1 MSSMQRSTAST
12 RTISCSSTRSWL
24 IAGWR
29 WPVMAEDRTRHRLVV
44 SGVVQGVGFRPF
56 VYALASKLG
65 LSGSVGNNSSGV
77 TIEVEGPA
85 AVVTEFRQRLPTG
98 APSLARIDAVSVETV
113 PVVGG
118 TGFEIMESRAGA
130 GRTLISPDIG

>member
-1 MSSMQRSTAST
+1 
-12 RTISCSSTRSWL
+12 
-24 IAGWR
+24 
-29 WPVMAEDRTRHRLVV
+29 MAEDRTRHRLVV

-85 AVVTEFRQRLPTG
+85 AVLTEFRQRLPTD

-118 TGFEIMESRAGA
+118 TGFEINLWGLVGFKAGWVEGFEVNLLGLVA
-130 GRTLISPDIG
+130 GFDIRHPAVKLPGYGRLGFD